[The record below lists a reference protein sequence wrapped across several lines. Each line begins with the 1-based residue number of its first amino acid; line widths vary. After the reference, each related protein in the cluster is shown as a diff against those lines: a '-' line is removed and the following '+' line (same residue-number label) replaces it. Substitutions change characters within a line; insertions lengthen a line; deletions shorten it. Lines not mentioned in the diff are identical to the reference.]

1 MNTNE
6 TSNETYVV
14 ELKVT
19 RDGVSLLY
27 EMDEDENTLFLEDV
41 LDVKGEHVT
50 LAIPSIVNFK
60 GKDWT
65 VTGIDNRILF
75 GIDDDAVEK
84 IVIPPT
90 VTFICPYPFLYGPE
104 GLKQIE
110 VSDRSMLDLVTIPDG
125 VEVVDNVTITDLR
138 PSADFRYTF
147 NAGHSLLFKQKK
159 DSEKLCLIG
168 YENFKTLVK
177 VVIPSQITIKGKS
190 YPVVEIGEHA
200 FIDCINLT
208 EVIIPETV
216 KYIGA
221 AAFWNCNRLASLN
234 IPQSV
239 RNIGNEAFGF
249 CDSLTEVFIPETVY
263 DIDGAI
269 FPGCNNLQSIVVA
282 DGNKFYDSR
291 EGCNAIIDS
300 NTDTLIQGCHTTV
313 IPESVKTIGDRAFKW
328 CNGLSI
334 IDLPDS
340 VTTIEEL
347 AFVCCF
353 SLTSIGLPQSLKKIG
368 DGAFIECEDL
378 TNVVIPNTV
387 TEIGFAAF
395 MGCTGLTDMVIPDS
409 VTEIGPKAFDCCR
422 NLKEIIVSKASLLE
436 DTGLS
441 EDVKIVDKEAAIA
454 EVVQLL
460 QNNG

>member
-147 NAGHSLLFKQKK
+147 NAGHSLLFKQK
-159 DSEKLCLIG
+159 
-168 YENFKTLVK
+168 N
-177 VVIPSQITIKGKS
+177 
-190 YPVVEIGEHA
+190 
-200 FIDCINLT
+200 
-208 EVIIPETV
+208 
-216 KYIGA
+216 
-221 AAFWNCNRLASLN
+221 
-234 IPQSV
+234 
-239 RNIGNEAFGF
+239 
-249 CDSLTEVFIPETVY
+249 
-263 DIDGAI
+263 
-269 FPGCNNLQSIVVA
+269 
-282 DGNKFYDSR
+282 
-291 EGCNAIIDS
+291 
-300 NTDTLIQGCHTTV
+300 
-313 IPESVKTIGDRAFKW
+313 
-328 CNGLSI
+328 
-334 IDLPDS
+334 
-340 VTTIEEL
+340 
-347 AFVCCF
+347 
-353 SLTSIGLPQSLKKIG
+353 
-368 DGAFIECEDL
+368 
-378 TNVVIPNTV
+378 
-387 TEIGFAAF
+387 
-395 MGCTGLTDMVIPDS
+395 
-409 VTEIGPKAFDCCR
+409 
-422 NLKEIIVSKASLLE
+422 
-436 DTGLS
+436 
-441 EDVKIVDKEAAIA
+441 
-454 EVVQLL
+454 
-460 QNNG
+460 

>member
-1 MNTNE
+1 MKTNE
-6 TSNETYVV
+6 QNNTTCIV
-14 ELKVT
+14 ELKVNQN
-19 RDGVSLLY
+19 GVLY
-27 EMDEDENTLFLEDV
+27 RFEFDDDDTLFLEEV
-41 LDVKGEHVT
+41 LDVEDEHIT
-50 LAIPSIVNFK
+50 LEIPSTISFK
-60 GKDWT
+60 GKELT
-65 VTGIDNRILF
+65 VRGIGNAFL
-75 GIDDDAVEK
+75 GVIDDEAVEK
-84 IVIPPT
+84 VVIPPT

-110 VSDRSMLDLVTIPDG
+110 VSDRSMLNLVTIPDG

-147 NAGHSLLFKQKK
+147 SAGHSLLFKQKK

-168 YENFKTLVK
+168 YENFKTPVK

-216 KYIGA
+216 KYIRA

-395 MGCTGLTDMVIPDS
+395 MGCTGLTDMIIPDS

-460 QNNG
+460 QNKA